1 MTKARNLA
9 KLISDNTVGTAEIDD
24 GAVTTAKLADD
35 AVTPA
40 KLNVNG
46 ADIPYDN
53 SVSGISATTLQAAI
67 DYLNVLSGGGSAG
80 AQATYTREEFTAT
93 AGQTTFTTANG
104 YTLGYLQVFM
114 NGIMLDSGDYTA
126 NDESTVVLATGAAAN
141 DEVTTIAYDSFA
153 ISEVLRVMN
162 ISASASNNALTL
174 GADNTLSITGKIDA
188 KSAPWVNFSGQVQ
201 FGETGFVANYSGG
214 SNVQT
219 LVGNNAYYNGGYR
232 SIKAGAKAVFM
243 NAASGEFTFNN
254 APATAAAG
262 DALAMAELMKIDSAG
277 RVTTPYQ
284 PSFQAWSNT
293 GGNEHFAGGTNPSF
307 LTISSNVGN
316 HFNGTTFTA
325 PVSGRY
331 LFFYTIL
338 SGTSGDY
345 GLIALNV
352 NGGPA
357 VGSQNWT
364 QHFTTATNDQQ
375 NSSQQILTLSANDQ
389 VNLYIHPAYN
399 HFYWNGAYSK
409 FGGYLIG

>member
-9 KLISDNTVGTAEIDD
+9 KLISDNIVGTAEIDD

-126 NDESTVVLATGAAAN
+126 NDESTVVLGAGAAAN

-153 ISEVLRVMN
+153 ISEVLRVLN
-162 ISASASNNALTL
+162 ISASASNDALTL
-174 GADNTLSITGKIDA
+174 GADNTLSVAGKIDA
-188 KSAPWVNFSGQVQ
+188 KTAPWVDFSGQIQ
-201 FGETGFVANYSGG
+201 FGQTGFIANYSSGA
-214 SNVQT
+214 NVQT

-232 SIKAGAKAVFM
+232 SIQAGTRAVFM

-254 APATAAAG
+254 APETTNAG
-262 DALAMAELMKIDSAG
+262 DALAMAERMKIDREG
-277 RVTTPYQ
+277 RVTMPYQ
-284 PSFQAWSNT
+284 PAWFATGSVGWHTTST
-293 GGNEHFAGGTNPSF
+293 GGVVPLAAVPMNR
-307 LTISSNVGN
+307 GN
-316 HFNGTTFTA
+316 HYSTSGSKFTA
-325 PVSGRY
+325 PVTGVYQVNIIVYMQTTGQLCLKVNGADYIPTGGDTAFITFTNNNTGNEVSA
-331 LFFYTIL
+331 T
-338 SGTSGDY
+338 SGTIPLSAGDY
-345 GLIALNV
+345 IQLGARTNQ
-352 NGGPA
+352 A
-357 VGSQNWT
+357 V
-364 QHFTTATNDQQ
+364 
-375 NSSQQILTLSANDQ
+375 
-389 VNLYIHPAYN
+389 YIYTGHTS
-399 HFYWNGAYSK
+399 FS
-409 FGGYLIG
+409 GYLIG

>member
-9 KLISDNTVGTAEIDD
+9 KLISDNIIGTAEIDD
-24 GAVTTAKLADD
+24 GAVSTAKLADD
-35 AVTPA
+35 AVTSA

-93 AGQTTFTTANG
+93 AGQTTFTTVNG

-126 NDESTVVLATGAAAN
+126 NNESTVVLATGAAAN

-153 ISEVLRVMN
+153 ISEVLRVLN

-188 KSAPWVNFSGQVQ
+188 KSATWVDFSGQVQ
-201 FGETGFVANYSGG
+201 FGETGFVANYSSG

-232 SIKAGAKAVFM
+232 SIQAGTRAVFM

-254 APATAAAG
+254 APETAYAG
-262 DALAMAELMKIDSAG
+262 ETLAMTERMKIDSEG
-277 RVTTPYQ
+277 RVTLPYQ
-284 PSFQAWSNT
+284 PCFVATRNSDHVVASDV
-293 GGNEHFAGGTNPSF
+293 AVPLDSVDV
-307 LTISSNVGN
+307 NVGS
-316 HFNGTTFTA
+316 HFNTSTYTFTA
-325 PVSGRY
+325 PVNGKY
-331 LFFYTIL
+331 LFTLQASLNSVNSGSYNAIYIVRNGGGTGHRFRTLSGSGWSGISGSAIL
-338 SGTSGDY
+338 S
-345 GLIALNV
+345 
-352 NGGPA
+352 
-357 VGSQNWT
+357 
-364 QHFTTATNDQQ
+364 
-375 NSSQQILTLSANDQ
+375 LSANDTI
-389 VNLYIHPAYN
+389 NLKAYTHTGSMTIQGAEIH
-399 HFYWNGAYSK
+399 FSGQ
-409 FGGYLIG
+409 LIS